1 MTDQV
6 KVEIMLG
13 DLRSHDLYFPN
24 EQEALSFITK
34 YKHHSCYEPI
44 ITTVQRQEASSSS
57 TDFDELKP
65 WSYDW

>member
-1 MTDQV
+1 MTEQV

-13 DLRSHDLYFPN
+13 DLRSHDLYFPTR
-24 EQEALSFITK
+24 QEAESFINK
-34 YKHHSCYEPI
+34 HKHHGCYEPI

-57 TDFDELKP
+57 TNFDELMP